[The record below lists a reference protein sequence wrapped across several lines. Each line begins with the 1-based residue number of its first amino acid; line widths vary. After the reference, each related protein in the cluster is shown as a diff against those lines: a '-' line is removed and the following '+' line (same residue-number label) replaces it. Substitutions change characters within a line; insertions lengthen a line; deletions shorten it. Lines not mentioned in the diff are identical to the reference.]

1 METIDCQAVWDV
13 LYPVIS
19 ARISSPGFNK
29 FFQESFAS
37 IDESGTFK
45 ISLNKGYNVFIDHI
59 RENYLSLLSE
69 SLKEC
74 QQDLPSSIK
83 GISIDALGKGE
94 ALFTAETQKE
104 DKISLKPIIDKTRRR
119 AVEAPKANDAKSKNN
134 FPSSDRYS
142 FQNFIVGDSNRLAFA
157 TSKAVSESPGFSYNP
172 LFIYG
177 SSGLGKS
184 HLLHAI
190 AQETMSHN
198 PYHRIEYLSAEEF
211 SNIFIDSIQ
220 HNDQR
225 NFRKRFRNVDILLL
239 DDVQFLKNKTK
250 TQEEFFH
257 TFNALYS
264 LNKQIVLTSDCQ
276 PHELDGLEKR
286 LVSRFEHGQIVDV
299 LKPEFETRVAILRQ
313 KRNSM
318 NVHIPND
325 VLDFIASNI
334 KSHVRK
340 LEGALVRLVTYAS
353 TMGYEVNASLAREVL
368 GGQLE
373 NTSDRNLDITAI
385 LRQVAEYFDVG
396 VKDILGKRR
405 TQSIVTPRQVAMYLS
420 RNLTEES
427 FPAIAEQFRRTHAT
441 VLHSCNAINEQMELD
456 PSFKD
461 KVFYLKKRLENL

>member
-1 METIDCQAVWDV
+1 METIECQAVWDI

-59 RENYLSLLSE
+59 RDNYLNLLRE

-74 QQDLPSSIK
+74 KQDLPDQITD
-83 GISIDALGKGE
+83 ISIDALGLGE
-94 ALFTAETQKE
+94 ALYTVEGQKE
-104 DKISLKPIIDKTRRR
+104 EKISLKPIIDKSRRR
-119 AVEAPKANDAKSKNN
+119 STEETKELKSPSN

-142 FQNFIVGDSNRLAFA
+142 FKNFVVGDSNRLAFA
-157 TSKAVSESPGFSYNP
+157 TSKAVSESPGFSFNP

-190 AQETMSHN
+190 AQETISHN

-313 KRNSM
+313 KRSSM
-318 NVHIPND
+318 NVHIPNE

-334 KSHVRK
+334 KSHIRK

-353 TMGYEVNASLAREVL
+353 TMGYEVNVSLAREVL

-373 NTSDRNLDITAI
+373 NTSDRNLDITVI

-396 VKDILGKRR
+396 IKDILGKKR

-427 FPAIAEQFRRTHAT
+427 FPTIAEQFRRTHAT
-441 VLHSCNAINEQMELD
+441 VLHSCNAVNEQMELD
-456 PSFKD
+456 QSFKD
-461 KVFYLKKRLENL
+461 KVFFLKKRLENL